1 MITELYPDR
10 CSIRLFGYDYSQ
22 AGLYFVTICVQSR
35 VYLFGNITDAEM
47 VLNDAGKM
55 VDDEWQYLRI
65 KYPHIKLHEYVIMPN
80 HFHGIVEI
88 TDNVAAGS
96 ARPENGQFNIGRANP
111 APTIGNIIGYFKYQT
126 TKKLNLSSRLWQRNY
141 YEHIIRNEKDYCNT
155 DGYIVNNP
163 YNWSTDNYYIN
174 HDL

>member
-1 MITELYPDR
+1 VVKDLPNR
-10 CSIRLFGYDYSQ
+10 CSIRLQGYDYSQ
-22 AGLYFVTICVQSR
+22 DGLYYVTICVQNK
-35 VYLFGNITDAEM
+35 VCLFGEVKDGEM
-47 VLNDAGKM
+47 ILNEAGRM

-88 TDNVAAGS
+88 TDNVGAGS

-126 TKKLNLSSRLWQRNY
+126 TKKLNLSFRLWQRNY
-141 YEHIIRNEKDYCNT
+141 YEHIIRNEQAYENIA
-155 DGYIVNNP
+155 GYILNNP
-163 YNWSTDNYYIN
+163 YNWKNDDYYYIRK
-174 HDL
+174 